1 MTSHSDIAIHNK
13 GKIPWYLYFV
23 GGMVYTALGGWLFAE
38 SSPLAWICLL
48 SAPVG
53 FFYAWR
59 GWQRETQPRGEP

>member
-1 MTSHSDIAIHNK
+1 MTSHSNMALNNK

-23 GGMVYTALGGWLFAE
+23 GSMVYTALGGWLFAE
-38 SSPLAWICLL
+38 SSQLAWICLL

-59 GWQRETQPRGEP
+59 GWQRETQHKGEP

>member
-1 MTSHSDIAIHNK
+1 MTSHSDIAINNK

-38 SSPLAWICLL
+38 SAPLAWICLL

-59 GWQRETQPRGEP
+59 GWQREAQHRGEP

>member
-1 MTSHSDIAIHNK
+1 MTSHGNMALNSK

-38 SSPLAWICLL
+38 SLPLAWICLL

-53 FFYAWR
+53 FFYA
-59 GWQRETQPRGEP
+59 